1 MNFSN
6 NVDFTEEATGLFEAE
21 FEINNEKFVQSLP
34 SSRTTRH
41 LNATY
46 HNFEMTPVI
55 IRISV
60 KLTGESQLINSAEI
74 VLPGRSRAEC
84 TYEFNALAISD
95 IDCVIQDADD
105 NLINPYFILG
115 SNEFRP
121 GEGLAGGKLI
131 IETDSPTEY
140 ECRSI
145 EYTLDDQDLVLKLE
159 ADNVSQKRFRLTIS
173 NCYLYNASGQN
184 LLQFDELIQVA
195 FFPEDSYN
203 LQIRINADGTVAAN
217 HERFNF

>member
-6 NVDFTEEATGLFEAE
+6 NVDYTEEQTGLFEVQ
-21 FEINNEKFVQSLP
+21 FEINNDTYVQQLP
-34 SSRTTRH
+34 TSRTSRH

-46 HNFEMTPVI
+46 HNFEMSPVI
-55 IRISV
+55 IRTSV

-84 TYEFNALAISD
+84 SYEFNALAISD
-95 IDCVIQDADD
+95 IDCVIQDAND
-105 NLINPYFILG
+105 NLLNPYFILG

-131 IETDSPTEY
+131 IETDSPNEY
-140 ECRSI
+140 DSRSI
-145 EYTLDDQDLVLKLE
+145 EYTLDGQDLVLNLE
-159 ADNVSQKRFRLTIS
+159 ADNLSQKRFRLTIS

-184 LLQFDELIQVA
+184 LLQFDELVQVA
-195 FFPEDSYN
+195 FFPNDTYN
-203 LQIRINADGTVAAN
+203 IQIRINADGTVAAN
-217 HERFNF
+217 HERF